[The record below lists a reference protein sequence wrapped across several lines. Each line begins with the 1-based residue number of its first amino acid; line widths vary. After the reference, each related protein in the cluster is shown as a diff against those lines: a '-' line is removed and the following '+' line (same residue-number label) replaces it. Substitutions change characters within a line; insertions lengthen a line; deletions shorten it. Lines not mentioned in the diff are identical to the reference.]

1 MATREVYLTREGR
14 ESLDRELKNLTAV
27 RRPEV
32 VERIHKANQSGG
44 TVDNA
49 EYEEAKKEQALVDGR
64 IRELEDV
71 LFRAIVASKG
81 DSKKGVVGI
90 GSSVTVADSDGGK
103 QRYAVVGSAEAAPLE
118 RKISNESPVG
128 QALMGRKAGDQ
139 IAVDTPAGKLTLTIT
154 RVT

>member
-49 EYEEAKKEQALVDGR
+49 EHEEAKKEQALVDGR

-81 DSKKGVVGI
+81 DSKKGVVRI
-90 GSSVTVADSDGGK
+90 GSSVTVTDSDGGK
-103 QRYAVVGSAEAAPLE
+103 QRYAVVGSAGAAPLE

-128 QALMGRKAGDQ
+128 
-139 IAVDTPAGKLTLTIT
+139 
-154 RVT
+154 

>member
-1 MATREVYLTREGR
+1 MAAREVYLTREGR
-14 ESLDRELKNLTAV
+14 DSLDQELKNLTTV
-27 RRPEV
+27 RRQEV
-32 VERIHKANQSGG
+32 AGRIHKANQSGG

-49 EYEEAKKEQALVDGR
+49 EYDEAKKEQSFVEGR

-71 LFRAIVASKG
+71 LSRAVVAPKG
-81 DSKKGVVGI
+81 DRKKGVVRI
-90 GSSVTVADSDGGK
+90 GSSVTVTDSDGGK

-128 QALMGRKAGDQ
+128 QALMGRKVGDQ
-139 IAVDTPAGKLTLTIT
+139 IAVDTPAGKVTLTIT